1 MVSNEQVLLIMEQI
15 IDESGEY
22 NKLKEANEEQ
32 FMKIRQKLM
41 LNVSIIVLKWYKIV
55 QDRLFYEVKKLG
67 ATKKD

>member
-1 MVSNEQVLLIMEQI
+1 MISNEQVLLIMEQI

-32 FMKIRQKLM
+32 FTKIRQKLM

-67 ATKKD
+67 ATKKY